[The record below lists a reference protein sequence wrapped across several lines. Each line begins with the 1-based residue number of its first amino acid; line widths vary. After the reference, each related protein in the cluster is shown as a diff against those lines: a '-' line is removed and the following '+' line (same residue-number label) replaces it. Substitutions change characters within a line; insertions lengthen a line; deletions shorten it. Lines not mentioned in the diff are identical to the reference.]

1 MDDEKL
7 KIYNEEVKKIAKN
20 FVDSINNYKNHM
32 DKSFL
37 DVTIDVLCL
46 PDNINTILK
55 ENKIYTVYD
64 LKNSELT
71 KIDGIGNKKLGIIN
85 FRLGQFL
92 GV

>member
-7 KIYNEEVKKIAKN
+7 KIYNEEVKKIAKD
-20 FVDSINNYKNHM
+20 FVDSINNYKKYI
-32 DKSFL
+32 DKSFS

-46 PDNINTILK
+46 PNNINTILK

-71 KIDGIGNKKLGIIN
+71 KIDGIGSKKLGIIN
-85 FRLGQFL
+85 FRLSQFL
-92 GV
+92 GM